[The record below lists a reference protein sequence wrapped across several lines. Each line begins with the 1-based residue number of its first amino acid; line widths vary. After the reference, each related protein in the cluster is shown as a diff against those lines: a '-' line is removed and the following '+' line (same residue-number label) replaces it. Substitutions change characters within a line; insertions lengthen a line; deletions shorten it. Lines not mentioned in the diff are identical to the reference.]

1 MRWEALRNDAVVKK
15 WLTAAKLAP
24 YTERNYLISLQMY
37 CDFTNLTPE
46 QMIREADEDDRLG
59 VLNRDRRIK
68 QHMIGFKSSLADSN
82 FSPNTQHGYLSGV
95 KSFYKAYDIQIPNL
109 GKPVD
114 AKPLPEHL
122 DIPSKEDIREA
133 LKACDAR
140 DKAIILVGCSS
151 GLSASSIVD
160 LTIEQFSQGLDRET
174 GICTLFLRRDKTNTD
189 FITFLDPEATTAV
202 LEYLAYRNRTLDY
215 TDTRR
220 EQQLAKQH
228 WVEGLEVKKGRRG
241 KKGGKDEPNGQYLFI
256 KRQIDDS
263 YLQTK
268 SEKLRKLDVKGLL
281 KAYSEIANKSQKS
294 GGQGVW
300 DLIRSH
306 NIRKFFN
313 STLKNAGMD
322 SDLVEYMMG
331 HTLGPTKDAYFRG
344 NAELLRRRY
353 TEFMVHLTI
362 QKPLDV
368 AASPEYQKIE
378 AENRVLKTETIKHVV
393 ERGELAEVK
402 RELDHMKTMQAES
415 NLAALATDMV
425 FKVREKDIHELGKKY
440 SKECS
445 TVASYFPVTFTPG
458 RGFYDDDGK
467 AFIRFY
473 ASVPAIRDQIVK
485 WTQEIFDNMLAT
497 NGKDFAD
504 AVGDRMKEARAATQS

>member
-1 MRWEALRNDAVVKK
+1 MRWEALRDDAMVKK
-15 WLTAAKLAP
+15 WLTETNLAP

-37 CDFTNLTPE
+37 CDFTKLTPE
-46 QMIREADEDDRLG
+46 QLIKEADDDVRAG

-68 QHMIGFKSSLADSN
+68 QHLIGFKSSLADGN
-82 FSPNTQHGYLSGV
+82 YSPNTQHGYLSGV
-95 KSFYKAYDIQIPNL
+95 KSFYKVYDHHIPNM

-133 LKACDAR
+133 LKVCDAR
-140 DKAIILVGCSS
+140 DKAIVLVGCSS
-151 GLSASSIVD
+151 GLSASSIVE
-160 LTIEQFSQGLDRET
+160 LTIEQFFQGLDRET
-174 GICTLFLRRDKTNTD
+174 GICTLFLHRDKSNTN

-202 LEYLAYRNRTLDY
+202 LDYLGYRNRTLDY

-228 WVEGLEVKKGRRG
+228 WVEGLEVKNVKRGRKG
-241 KKGGKDEPNGQYLFI
+241 KKKGEEADDEPQGQFLFI

-263 YLQTK
+263 YLKTK

-368 AASPEYQKIE
+368 AASPEYRKIE
-378 AENRVLKTETIKHVV
+378 EENKVLVAETVKHMV
-393 ERGELAEVK
+393 ERDELAE
-402 RELDHMKTMQAES
+402 MK
-415 NLAALATDMV
+415 
-425 FKVREKDIHELGKKY
+425 
-440 SKECS
+440 KEM
-445 TVASYFPVTFTPG
+445 
-458 RGFYDDDGK
+458 R
-467 AFIRFY
+467 
-473 ASVPAIRDQIVK
+473 
-485 WTQEIFDNMLAT
+485 
-497 NGKDFAD
+497 
-504 AVGDRMKEARAATQS
+504 RMKMDSQFERCPIKITKTGALDPSEYLKKMEWKDKEERIDEININVKMPESELAEYKAERKAEHERMGDAWMKIVWREDPFAQTDQDAIQEQKKAAKTSPKQKK